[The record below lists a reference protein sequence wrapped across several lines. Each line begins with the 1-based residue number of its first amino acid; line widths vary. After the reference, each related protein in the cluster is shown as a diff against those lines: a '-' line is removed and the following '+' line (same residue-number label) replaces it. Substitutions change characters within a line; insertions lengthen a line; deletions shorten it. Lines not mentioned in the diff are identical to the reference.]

1 VTSNSVARP
10 NARAWANVS
19 GEAILRNY
27 DTVQAIA
34 GVQVM
39 AVVKA
44 DAYGHGVDIIAPL
57 LRAHGVNWLGVA
69 LPCEALA
76 LRTAGDRGNLLSW
89 LSTPGDPDLVA
100 CVEADV
106 DLSVSSSRELQ
117 EIAVAARSL
126 GKCANIHV
134 KIDTGLNRNGLPIS
148 ELGPL
153 IVELITLVAEGVIG
167 VRGVWSHLSS
177 ADHVDPAIAHES
189 VSAQRAVFM
198 LALADIA
205 SAGIEPEVIH
215 LANTAGA
222 LWHPESRF
230 NLVRVGIGMY
240 GLSPNVRRASSAEL
254 NLVPAMTLVARLSSV
269 KSVPAG
275 AGVSYLQTWI
285 AGRDSQLGLV
295 PVGYGD
301 GIPRSASNR
310 IAVSIAGELMAQVG
324 TIAMDQFVIDT
335 TDCAAGISAGS
346 EVYLFGPGEHGELTA
361 DHWGEASGSIGYE
374 IVTRLGSRIPRVHV

>member
-1 VTSNSVARP
+1 MTSNSVAMP

-19 GEAILRNY
+19 GDSILHNY
-27 DTVQAIA
+27 DTIRGIA

-44 DAYGHGVDIIAPL
+44 DAYGHGADFVAPL
-57 LRAHGVNWLGVA
+57 LRAHGVTWLGVA

-76 LRTAGDRGNLLSW
+76 LRAAGDRGNLLSW

-100 CVEADV
+100 CVEVDV
-106 DLSVSSSRELQ
+106 DLSVSNSRELE

-134 KIDTGLNRNGLPIS
+134 KIDTGLNRNGIPIN

-153 IVELITLVAEGVIG
+153 LTDLRALVAEGVIG
-167 VRGVWSHLSS
+167 VRGVWSHLAS
-177 ADHVDPAIAHES
+177 ADHVDPEIAHES
-189 VSAQRAVFM
+189 VSAQRAVFK
-198 LALADIA
+198 LALADFEA
-205 SAGIEPEVIH
+205 VGIEPEVIH

-222 LWHPESRF
+222 LWHPDSRF
-230 NLVRVGIGMY
+230 NLVRAGIGMY
-240 GLSPNVRRASSAEL
+240 GLSPNVARASSSEL
-254 NLVPAMTLVARLSSV
+254 NLVPAMTLIARLSAV

-275 AGVSYLQTWI
+275 AGVSYMHTWI
-285 AGRDSQLGLV
+285 ATRDCQLGLV
-295 PVGYGD
+295 PLGYGD

-310 IAVSIAGELMAQVG
+310 VAVCVAGELMAQVG
-324 TIAMDQFVIDT
+324 TIAMDQFLIDT
-335 TDCAAGISAGS
+335 TDSAADVSEGS
-346 EVYLFGPGEHGELTA
+346 EVYLFGPGGHGELTA
-361 DHWGEASGSIGYE
+361 DQWGELSGSIGYE

>member
-1 VTSNSVARP
+1 MP

-19 GEAILRNY
+19 GDSILHNY
-27 DTVQAIA
+27 DTIRGIA

-44 DAYGHGVDIIAPL
+44 DAYGHGADFVAPL
-57 LRAHGVNWLGVA
+57 LRAHGVTWLGVA

-76 LRTAGDRGNLLSW
+76 LRAAGDRGNLLSW

-100 CVEADV
+100 CVEVDV
-106 DLSVSSSRELQ
+106 DLSVSNSRELE

-134 KIDTGLNRNGLPIS
+134 KIDTGLNRNGIPIN

-153 IVELITLVAEGVIG
+153 LTDLRALVAEGVIG
-167 VRGVWSHLSS
+167 VRGVWSHLAS
-177 ADHVDPAIAHES
+177 ADHVDPEIAHES
-189 VSAQRAVFM
+189 VSAQRAVFK
-198 LALADIA
+198 LALADFEA
-205 SAGIEPEVIH
+205 VGIEPEVIH

-222 LWHPESRF
+222 LWHPDSRF
-230 NLVRVGIGMY
+230 NLVRAGIGMY
-240 GLSPNVRRASSAEL
+240 GLSPNVARASSSEL
-254 NLVPAMTLVARLSSV
+254 NLVPAMTLIARLSAV

-275 AGVSYLQTWI
+275 AGVSYMHTWI
-285 AGRDSQLGLV
+285 ATRDCQLGLV
-295 PVGYGD
+295 PLGYGD

-310 IAVSIAGELMAQVG
+310 VAVCVAGELMAQVG
-324 TIAMDQFVIDT
+324 TIAMDQFLIDT
-335 TDCAAGISAGS
+335 TDSAADVSEGS
-346 EVYLFGPGEHGELTA
+346 EVYLFGPGGHGELTA
-361 DHWGEASGSIGYE
+361 DQWGALSGSIGYE